1 MQVFFIKDFA
11 ENMPAGI
18 IQVISRKAV
27 DDLYQRGY
35 IADPKIKAEIHLRK
49 WRSGTHEA
57 QVSSASKDEEE

>member
-18 IQVISRKAV
+18 IQVVSRKSV

-35 IADPKIKAEIHLRK
+35 IADPKIKADLHLRK

-57 QVSSASKDEEE
+57 QATSKDEEE